1 MGLHQMSNL
10 AIPVMTQ
17 GGREIFQQDIEH
29 IRTILEKFPSL
40 SRKEVV
46 HTLCETLEW
55 LTPGGG
61 PKVDACFKL
70 LHRLEGEGIVRLPA
84 KQEQY
89 SRRGARRQ
97 GPPRLTRRTERQ
109 APLAMSLA
117 ELGKVRLMAL
127 SDKADR
133 ALWNEYVERYH
144 YLGYKRAFGYRQRYF
159 IEAQQRRVGCVL
171 LSGASRALGAR
182 DRWIGWDDRHRLNN
196 LPWVLNNNRF
206 VIFPWVQVA
215 NLASHVLG
223 QLVRRVADDWQQ
235 RWGYR
240 PVLLETFVDPRRFQ
254 GSCYRGAGWELLGCT
269 SGEGLVR
276 AGRQYQ
282 TSPKLIF
289 VKPLQADF
297 RHLLCGDQLK
307 GTTEL

>member
-1 MGLHQMSNL
+1 MSNP
-10 AIPVMTQ
+10 ATPVMTQ
-17 GGREIFQQDIEH
+17 GGREIFQQDIDP

-55 LTPGGG
+55 LTPSAR
-61 PKVDACFKL
+61 PKVDDCFKL

-89 SRRGARRQ
+89 SRRGARGQ
-97 GPPRLTRRTERQ
+97 GSPRLTRRTERQ
-109 APLAMSLA
+109 PPLAMSLA
-117 ELGKVRLMAL
+117 ELGQVRLIAL

-159 IEAQQRRVGCVL
+159 IEAGQRRVGCVL

-182 DRWIGWDDRHRLNN
+182 DRWIGWEERQRLKN

-223 QLVRRVADDWQQ
+223 QLARRAADDWQQ

-254 GSCYRGAGWELLGCT
+254 GSCYRGAGWELLGRT
-269 SGEGLVR
+269 TGEGLVR

-297 RHLLCGDQLK
+297 RRLLCCDQLK